1 MPIEAEQHFRRAH
14 PLAPH
19 GAKNNT
25 QVAAVAPNEY
35 STGPWTESAA
45 SYTMSISMLTM
56 PKPGM
61 NPMGPTAVDLDLCV
75 TR

>member
-56 PKPGM
+56 P
-61 NPMGPTAVDLDLCV
+61 
-75 TR
+75 

>member
-25 QVAAVAPNEY
+25 QVATVAPNKY
-35 STGPWTESAA
+35 GNGLWAESSA
-45 SYTMSISMLTM
+45 SHTMFPNMFTM
-56 PKPGM
+56 P
-61 NPMGPTAVDLDLCV
+61 
-75 TR
+75 